1 MSMARTPELLDRIVQ
16 LPSIPDQLLL
26 VTQGNRSWA
35 RYMERFK
42 DVAFLTGASNQTKK
56 TYYLRGLKKELTMR
70 VLQNEIPNQF
80 KDLVNL
86 TRKHVESMEYKQET
100 TTPRRNHTTSLEPQK
115 RKRRSEET
123 DNNLCFYCREPGH

>member
-1 MSMARTPELLDRIVQ
+1 MQ
-16 LPSIPDQLLL
+16 K
-26 VTQGNRSWA
+26 
-35 RYMERFK
+35 FK
-42 DVAFLTGASNQTKK
+42 DVAFLTRASNQTKK

-80 KDLVNL
+80 KDKVNL

-123 DNNLCFYCREPGH
+123 DNNLCFYCREPGHWARDCLILSFKKPKKILLKRMQRNLEET